1 MRKSAVRSRASPG
14 DRTVQ
19 PLTTSNEVS
28 GPENEAEHGALGCVV
43 MMMFLVLLGELVQM
57 NVCSGIA
64 RQTTRR
70 WENNAPFSKYNVRL
84 DNTRGQQVQY

>member
-1 MRKSAVRSRASPG
+1 M
-14 DRTVQ
+14 
-19 PLTTSNEVS
+19 S
-28 GPENEAEHGALGCVV
+28 GPENEAEHGALACVV

-70 WENNAPFSKYNVRL
+70 WENNALFSKYSMRL
-84 DNTRGQQVQY
+84 DSTRGHQVQY